1 MNVLRVRTA
10 SDSALHP
17 SSYTWNRA
25 WYIGALMFEC
35 INEMI
40 QGTLSV
46 DGEVS
51 GFGPSE
57 GSRQCFLDF
66 EGTFTVSDMWTEV
79 VLEI

>member
-1 MNVLRVRTA
+1 
-10 SDSALHP
+10 
-17 SSYTWNRA
+17 
-25 WYIGALMFEC
+25 MFEC

>member
-1 MNVLRVRTA
+1 
-10 SDSALHP
+10 
-17 SSYTWNRA
+17 
-25 WYIGALMFEC
+25 MFEC

-40 QGTLSV
+40 RDTLSV
-46 DGEVS
+46 EEEVS

-66 EGTFTVSDMWTEV
+66 EATFTVSDMWTEV